1 MVSATRPGGGAAFER
16 GRVEAGASPIVRGG
30 ERMADLL
37 DNPHAVLDGQVRD
50 RAA

>member
-1 MVSATRPGGGAAFER
+1 MSADASRRARRRSFVA
-16 GRVEAGASPIVRGG
+16 GRE
-30 ERMADLL
+30 MADLL